1 MSDPTELK
9 LNVLFEDDS
18 ILAIDKPSGLAS
30 HALNPTDHSVENL
43 LRRQNKDLHLL
54 HRLDTGTSGVLLFA
68 QTPNIYEQMRE
79 QFKLRTI
86 QKYYRAWTAAVISQ
100 TWDLPLTIDAS
111 LAHHEK
117 SKKRMIALRSPQD
130 RHYRGKPLAAI
141 TKILQINKLAPLT
154 EIQVQIITG
163 VMHQI
168 RVHLKH
174 IGLPLIGDS
183 IYSAGPAIMSEPVK
197 AKRLGLHAERVVFKL
212 NGQDYEITSKKPELQ
227 DLIDF

>member
-1 MSDPTELK
+1 
-9 LNVLFEDDS
+9 
-18 ILAIDKPSGLAS
+18 LAS

-68 QTPNIYEQMRE
+68 KTPSIYEQMRE

-100 TWDLPLTIDAS
+100 TWALPLTIDAP

-141 TKILQINKLAPLT
+141 TRVLQIHPVTPLT

-168 RVHLKH
+168 RVHLASR
-174 IGLPLIGDS
+174 GLPLVADTLYG
-183 IYSAGPAIMSEPVK
+183 GKPA
-197 AKRLGLHAERVVFKL
+197 LGLQRQALHATQLRFSHPL
-212 NGQDYEITSKKPELQ
+212 GGQT
-227 DLIDF
+227 IDVHCEPPLDFAHAWQQLFEA